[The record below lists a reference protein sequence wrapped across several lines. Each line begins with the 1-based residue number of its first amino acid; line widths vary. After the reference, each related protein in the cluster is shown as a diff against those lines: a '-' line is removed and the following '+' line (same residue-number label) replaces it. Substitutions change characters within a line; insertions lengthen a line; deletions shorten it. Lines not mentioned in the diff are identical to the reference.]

1 MNKRFERSLSQILT
15 ILVLLVFLTTILSSS
30 SNIWLITY
38 IWSISFILAWLIMLV
53 YGIYVLFEKESFGYS
68 IFLAIISS
76 IGFAILSI
84 PAILVLSRFIPG
96 LPQGLLFKSEYLNIN
111 SQQILYTSLIVSYF
125 LHLIN
130 VIKLNRT
137 IASELAFSE
146 SKDIEEDLDEEDE
159 LDLPKEDSIS
169 ETFDTDTTE
178 KYIDTEDDSEKIIL
192 ESNIDKKEE
201 YNTEEV
207 VIVEDLTEDD
217 LDFLESEDNNG

>member
-15 ILVLLVFLTTILSSS
+15 ILVLLVFLTTILSAS

-68 IFLAIISS
+68 VFLAIISS

-169 ETFDTDTTE
+169 ETLDTDTTE

-207 VIVEDLTEDD
+207 VIVEDLTQDD

>member
-15 ILVLLVFLTTILSSS
+15 ILVLLVFLTTILSAS

-207 VIVEDLTEDD
+207 VIVEDLTQDD

>member
-15 ILVLLVFLTTILSSS
+15 ILVLLVFLTTILSAS

-68 IFLAIISS
+68 VFLAIISS

-169 ETFDTDTTE
+169 ETLDTDTTE

>member
-38 IWSISFILAWLIMLV
+38 IWSISFTLAWLIMLV

-207 VIVEDLTEDD
+207 VIVEDLTQDD